1 MKLILY
7 ILFLLMNCMSSIH
20 QFSQSD
26 AVMIQD
32 YSSAKKIESEGSQF
46 TILGFIYDTNYVE
59 QAVEKLIEQCPNGEV
74 DKIGT
79 VFKTEL
85 GFLSWTNKIK
95 LTGYCVDSN
104 LNSKE
109 SKK

>member
-1 MKLILY
+1 MKIFLMLTILY
-7 ILFLLMNCMSSIH
+7 VNCMSSIH

-26 AVMIQD
+26 VLMIQD
-32 YSSAKKIESEGSQF
+32 YTSSKKIESESEQF
-46 TILGFIYDTNYVE
+46 TFLGFVYDTNYVE
-59 QAVEKLIEQCPNGEV
+59 QAVEKLIEQCPKGEV

-85 GFLSWTNKIK
+85 GILSWTNKIK